1 MKRGEVNKRPV
12 IIKWPNN
19 TESYCDSL
27 NAAAELLGVKRDCIS
42 KSLKIGYFKSLKNI
56 LIKYA

>member
-1 MKRGEVNKRPV
+1 MRGLCNKKPV